1 MSCLVCKAIFVFA
14 VACKTLIFSH
24 HPPGPNLFQNIRR
37 IFISSGRRVQ
47 QRNITLS
54 ESRMCILFSEWPQQ
68 WSDGVY
74 LDSWISCKNAKLLPK
89 LPTFNVEISVSH
101 NAFWVVGVILFV
113 QLKMNNELEGLLSTI
128 TTVWMTSG
136 SSTVTVYMWWYLWP
150 IYHIAEVDADFSRIL
165 IYLQSA
171 LIEIMKQWLHNEN
184 YISAYVYL

>member
-128 TTVWMTSG
+128 HSYNNSVNDLRFKNSNCE
-136 SSTVTVYMWWYLWP
+136 YMWWYLWP

-171 LIEIMKQWLHNEN
+171 LIEIINETMT
-184 YISAYVYL
+184 S

>member
-1 MSCLVCKAIFVFA
+1 MSQIKKLSAPNFLKIPWKFMSCLVCKAIFVFA

-101 NAFWVVGVILFV
+101 NAFWVVGVILFE

-136 SSTVTVYMWWYLWP
+136 SSTVTVNICAD
-150 IYHIAEVDADFSRIL
+150 IYD
-165 IYLQSA
+165 Q
-171 LIEIMKQWLHNEN
+171 
-184 YISAYVYL
+184 YIT

>member
-1 MSCLVCKAIFVFA
+1 MKIPWKFMSCLVCKAIFVFA

-47 QRNITLS
+47 QRNITLT
-54 ESRMCILFSEWPQQ
+54 ESRMCVLFSEWPQQ

-136 SSTVTVYMWWYLWP
+136 SSTVTVNTCDD
-150 IYHIAEVDADFSRIL
+150 IYD
-165 IYLQSA
+165 Q
-171 LIEIMKQWLHNEN
+171 
-184 YISAYVYL
+184 YIT

>member
-24 HPPGPNLFQNIRR
+24 HPPGPNLFQNIRL
-37 IFISSGRRVQ
+37 IFISSGKRVQ
-47 QRNITLS
+47 QRNITLT

-68 WSDGVY
+68 WSDGIY

-136 SSTVTVYMWWYLWP
+136 SSTVTVNIYMCWYLWP
-150 IYHIAEVDADFSRIL
+150 IYHIAEVDANFSRIL
-165 IYLQSA
+165 IYLHNA
-171 LIEIMKQWLHNEN
+171 LIEIINETMT
-184 YISAYVYL
+184 S